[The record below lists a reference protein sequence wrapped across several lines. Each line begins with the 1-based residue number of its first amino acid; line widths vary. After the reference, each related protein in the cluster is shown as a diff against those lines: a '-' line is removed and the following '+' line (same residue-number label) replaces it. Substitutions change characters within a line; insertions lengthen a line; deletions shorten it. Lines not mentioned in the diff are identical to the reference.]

1 MSIEVLS
8 DPSIA
13 DNPRT
18 SDGGRAP
25 SDASGRPARKPPR
38 RSWILRLLLLGTVV
52 AAITA
57 AAIWVPGT
65 FAKKEEGPRLTH
77 RVTRGDLIV
86 SVIEQGTLESA
97 ENKEITC
104 DVRGYNMVTFVVESG
119 TFVQKDDVLVQLDT
133 KVIEETVSLQ
143 KTNAHIAQATLER
156 TKADVAKNEIAIDAY
171 LNGRFRSQMEA
182 LERQRAIAVA
192 NLETAQ
198 KLNEQSLVLFRRGY
212 ATALDVE
219 GNELAVKQATLELEV
234 VDTNIHVLETYTK
247 KMELVTL
254 RGSLKASKSKL
265 EADKAGLAMDEARR
279 DRALEELEACVI
291 KADRPGLVIYP
302 SAAAW
307 KDSPDIAEGVGV
319 RKDQV
324 LLLMPDLNKMQV
336 KVGIHE
342 SMIDRVKTGL
352 LARVTLPD
360 RSLEAEVSSVST
372 IASPGGWWTGG
383 VVEYD
388 TIIKLPSEEGLKPG
402 MTAEIEVVLARHT
415 DVLTV
420 PVTAIIE
427 TKRGYF
433 CWVKTGDQIQKRS
446 VKVGDSNDVFIIV
459 EAGLKAGD
467 DVIINPLTEI
477 EEASEIALEA
487 SGEESSYSP
496 DNIESQDEGEK
507 Q

>member
-1 MSIEVLS
+1 MSIEVLA
-8 DPSIA
+8 DPTNA
-13 DNPRT
+13 DDARA
-18 SDGGRAP
+18 DDEGRADSAP
-25 SDASGRPARKPPR
+25 GAAKKRPR
-38 RSWILRLLLLGTVV
+38 RNWTLRLFLLGIVG

-57 AAIWVPGT
+57 GAVWIPEIFGE
-65 FAKKEEGPRLTH
+65 KEEGPRLTH
-77 RVTRGDLIV
+77 RVTRGDLVVSIV
-86 SVIEQGTLESA
+86 EQGTLESA

-119 TFVQKDDVLVQLDT
+119 SFVQKGDVLVRLDT

-143 KTNAHIAQATLER
+143 KTNAHIAHATLER

-171 LNGRFRSQMEA
+171 VNGRFRSQMEA
-182 LERQRAIAVA
+182 LERQRAIADA
-192 NLETAQ
+192 NLETAK
-198 KLNEQSLVLFRRGY
+198 KLYDQSQVLFRRGY
-212 ATALDVE
+212 VTALDVE
-219 GNELAVKQATLELEV
+219 GNEFAIKQAKLELDV
-234 VDTNIHVLETYTK
+234 VDTDINVLNEYTK

-254 RGSLKASKSKL
+254 NGRLTASRSKL

-291 KADRPGLVIYP
+291 KADRSGLVIYP

-342 SMIDRVKTGL
+342 SMIDRVEKGL
-352 LARVTLPD
+352 VVQVTLPD
-360 RSLEAEVSSVST
+360 RTLEAEVSSVST
-372 IASPGGWWTGG
+372 IASPGGWWTGD

-388 TIIKLPSEEGLKPG
+388 TIIELPSEEGLKPG
-402 MTAEIEVVLARHT
+402 MTAEIEVILARHN

-420 PVTAIIE
+420 PVTAVVE
-427 TKRGYF
+427 SQQGFF
-433 CWVKTGDQIQKRS
+433 CWVKTEDEIQRRS
-446 VKVGDSNDVFIIV
+446 VKVGDSDDVFIIL
-459 EAGLKAGD
+459 EAGLKEGD
-467 DVIINPLTEI
+467 DVILNPLTEI
-477 EEASEIALEA
+477 EEAAEIALEA
-487 SGEESSYSP
+487 SGQETSFSP
-496 DNIESQDEGEK
+496 DANSSQDSGDD